1 MKRVIVALAL
11 LLAAMPLA
19 ISPAAAQ
26 SDSQEPMQQTLR
38 EATGQ
43 LRAGQP
49 AKAIKL
55 VDPLLAR
62 FDADYGDENRH
73 LYCGETQQLAL
84 IYAAMNAQDDDH
96 RDTLVL
102 DSGWCSALWVK
113 GFALIDL
120 GRPQEALSYY
130 QRAADLSPLYPLYLI
145 ELGYGYKELEQWDKS
160 AEAYHQAAAVAPMGY
175 QGDELNAWY
184 RRAWYGEAFAYIEQ
198 GRWAEAE
205 ALLRKCLEVAPGD
218 QKVLSELQYIADN
231 RDDGK

>member
-19 ISPAAAQ
+19 ISTAAAQ
-26 SDSQEPMQQTLR
+26 SDPHEQMQRILQEAL
-38 EATGQ
+38 GQ

-49 AKAIKL
+49 AKAVEL
-55 VDPLLAR
+55 VDPVLAR
-62 FDADYGDENRH
+62 FDADYGDEKRH
-73 LYCGETQQLAL
+73 LYCGETQQLAI

-120 GRPQEALSYY
+120 GRPQEALSYF
-130 QRAADLSPLYPLYLI
+130 QRAVDLSPYYPQYLI
-145 ELGYGYKELEQWDKS
+145 ELGYSYKELKQWDQS
-160 AEAYHQAAAVAPMGY
+160 AAAYRRAAAVAPMGFE
-175 QGDELNAWY
+175 GDQLNAWY